1 MGKKLSNKNAV
12 RIAGFIA
19 LVSVIVLV
27 SFSAMAKDAE
37 VVAGTKGMT
46 FWQICVAGGWTMI
59 FIGLCSVLGMALIID
74 LFISLRKQSMMPVD
88 YVGAVKMAIK
98 NGDMQGATNL
108 GALRKGFLVNVV
120 QAGIDKSGH
129 DLQIIQDS
137 MTIVGAKE
145 AAGLLQKIGY
155 LSSIGTISPMLG
167 LLGTVLGMIQ
177 SFNVIAFEAG
187 LGKPTLLAAGVSQAL
202 ITTAFGLIVGIPV
215 MAFFFYFRNK
225 AQEIITDIEI
235 TTGEIALMLAGKL
248 KG

>member
-1 MGKKLSNKNAV
+1 MLRKDVV
-12 RIAGFIA
+12 RTVGFVMASAIILFSFAAFAQEAGIPA
-19 LVSVIVLV
+19 
-27 SFSAMAKDAE
+27 A
-37 VVAGTKGMT
+37 TKGMT

-59 FIGLCSVLGMALIID
+59 FIGLCSILGMALVID
-74 LFISLRKQSMMPVD
+74 LFISLRRSAMMPVE
-88 YVGAVKMAIK
+88 YVGAVKTAIK

-108 GALRKGFLVNVV
+108 GSLRKGFLVNVV

-129 DLQIIQDS
+129 ELKIIQDS
-137 MTIVGAKE
+137 MTIVGVKE
-145 AAGLLQKIGY
+145 ATGLQQKIGY

-167 LLGTVLGMIQ
+167 LLGTVLGMIR

-235 TTGEIALMLAGKL
+235 TTGEIALTLAEKT
-248 KG
+248 K